1 MPNMQHKHIHLK
13 DFKPKDRA
21 LFVTI
26 TGLFATLVFVV
37 IEFVYFPVAGGTV
50 HLGDAIIFM
59 SSYFLGPYAAI
70 CGAVGGAFA
79 DLVGGH
85 PQYMFATIIIK
96 GLIGLVSGFVLV
108 KLKGK
113 AKNFSHYYFP
123 CAITFVLCEIFMVM
137 GYFVYKLILYGF
149 SEALVA
155 MFSNILQGICG
166 VIFALVFLPVLHRVK
181 AKDLLE

>member
-26 TGLFATLVFVV
+26 AGLFATLVFVV
-37 IEFVYFPVAGGTV
+37 IEFVYFPVAGGAV

-59 SSYFLGPYAAI
+59 ASYFLGPYAAI

-96 GLIGLVSGFVLV
+96 GLIGFFGIFFSIHFCIKKGRPAGLPSGRRHRKF
-108 KLKGK
+108 
-113 AKNFSHYYFP
+113 
-123 CAITFVLCEIFMVM
+123 
-137 GYFVYKLILYGF
+137 
-149 SEALVA
+149 
-155 MFSNILQGICG
+155 LQ
-166 VIFALVFLPVLHRVK
+166 PDH
-181 AKDLLE
+181 

>member
-1 MPNMQHKHIHLK
+1 MPYMQQKHIHLK

-26 TGLFATLVFVV
+26 AGLFATLVFIVT
-37 IEFVYFPVAGGTV
+37 EFVHIPIAGGTV
-50 HLGDAIIFM
+50 HLGDAIIFIA
-59 SSYFLGPYAAI
+59 SYFLGPYAAI

-96 GLIGLVSGFVLV
+96 SLIGLAAGFVIV
-108 KLKGK
+108 KLKDK
-113 AKNFSHYYFP
+113 PKNVSRYYFP
-123 CAITFVLCEIFMVM
+123 CAIAFSLCEIFMVM

-149 SEALVA
+149 AEALVA
-155 MFSNILQGICG
+155 MFANILQGICG
-166 VIFALVFLPVLHRVK
+166 VVFALVFLPVLHRVK